1 MSVKHIFL
9 PAASIIKLFI
19 VFFLLITNSK
29 AEDNNIKQYSNDEGV
44 LSIMYHRFDENKY
57 PSTNIQMNIFLEQIQ
72 LIKDLNYDF
81 IHPENFEKNFSIP
94 KKQKKI
100 LITIDDAFQSFY
112 EVAWPFLK
120 ENKIPF
126 ILFVSTEPVGNKG
139 YMTWDQIKEVEQESF
154 AIIGHHSHS
163 HDYLIDVSN
172 EDFIKDIE
180 IANKIFTEK
189 IGYIPSLFSY
199 PFGEYSEFM
208 RQYISKNFTY
218 AFGQHSGVIDV
229 NKEKFQ
235 LPRFPINENY
245 GELKRFTSIIKTYP
259 LEYKKLLPLEKK
271 LDKSNNPPLFS
282 VEFFDNQ
289 KNIKNINCYS
299 NEGNKWEKSKI
310 QFKGNTLNIKF
321 REAFLPRRGR
331 INCSLNDNGKWR
343 WFGTQFI
350 VKNN

>member
-1 MSVKHIFL
+1 
-9 PAASIIKLFI
+9 
-19 VFFLLITNSK
+19 
-29 AEDNNIKQYSNDEGV
+29 
-44 LSIMYHRFDENKY
+44 MYHRFDENKY

-81 IHPENFEKNFSIP
+81 IHPENFEKNFNIP

-172 EDFIKDIE
+172 EEFIKDIE

-271 LDKSNNPPLFS
+271 LNKSNNPPSFS

-289 KNIKNINCYS
+289 ENIKNINCYS

-310 QFKGNTLNIKF
+310 QFDSNTLNIKF

>member
-1 MSVKHIFL
+1 
-9 PAASIIKLFI
+9 
-19 VFFLLITNSK
+19 
-29 AEDNNIKQYSNDEGV
+29 
-44 LSIMYHRFDENKY
+44 MYHRFDENKY

-199 PFGEYSEFM
+199 PFGEY
-208 RQYISKNFTY
+208 
-218 AFGQHSGVIDV
+218 
-229 NKEKFQ
+229 
-235 LPRFPINENY
+235 
-245 GELKRFTSIIKTYP
+245 
-259 LEYKKLLPLEKK
+259 
-271 LDKSNNPPLFS
+271 
-282 VEFFDNQ
+282 
-289 KNIKNINCYS
+289 
-299 NEGNKWEKSKI
+299 
-310 QFKGNTLNIKF
+310 
-321 REAFLPRRGR
+321 
-331 INCSLNDNGKWR
+331 
-343 WFGTQFI
+343 
-350 VKNN
+350 

>member
-1 MSVKHIFL
+1 
-9 PAASIIKLFI
+9 
-19 VFFLLITNSK
+19 
-29 AEDNNIKQYSNDEGV
+29 
-44 LSIMYHRFDENKY
+44 MYHRFDENKY

-172 EDFIKDIE
+172 EDFIKILKLQ
-180 IANKIFTEK
+180 I
-189 IGYIPSLFSY
+189 
-199 PFGEYSEFM
+199 
-208 RQYISKNFTY
+208 
-218 AFGQHSGVIDV
+218 
-229 NKEKFQ
+229 KF
-235 LPRFPINENY
+235 
-245 GELKRFTSIIKTYP
+245 
-259 LEYKKLLPLEKK
+259 LLKK
-271 LDKSNNPPLFS
+271 LDISPAYFLIPLES
-282 VEFFDNQ
+282 TQ
-289 KNIKNINCYS
+289 
-299 NEGNKWEKSKI
+299 
-310 QFKGNTLNIKF
+310 
-321 REAFLPRRGR
+321 
-331 INCSLNDNGKWR
+331 SL
-343 WFGTQFI
+343 
-350 VKNN
+350 

>member
-1 MSVKHIFL
+1 
-9 PAASIIKLFI
+9 
-19 VFFLLITNSK
+19 
-29 AEDNNIKQYSNDEGV
+29 
-44 LSIMYHRFDENKY
+44 MYHRFDENKY
-57 PSTNIQMNIFLEQIQ
+57 PSTNIQMNIFLQQIQ

-81 IHPENFEKNFSIP
+81 IHPENFEKNFNIP

-139 YMTWDQIKEVEQESF
+139 YMTWDQIKEIEQESF

-180 IANKIFTEK
+180 TANKIFTEK

-208 RQYISKNFTY
+208 RQYISKKFTY

-259 LEYKKLLPLEKK
+259 LEYRKLLPLEKK
-271 LDKSNNPPLFS
+271 LNKSNNPPSFS

-289 KNIKNINCYS
+289 ENIKNINCYS

-343 WFGTQFI
+343 WFGAQFI
-350 VKNN
+350 VDNN

>member
-1 MSVKHIFL
+1 
-9 PAASIIKLFI
+9 
-19 VFFLLITNSK
+19 
-29 AEDNNIKQYSNDEGV
+29 
-44 LSIMYHRFDENKY
+44 MYHRFDENKY

-81 IHPENFEKNFSIP
+81 IHPENFEKNFNIP

-172 EDFIKDIE
+172 EEFIKDIE

-199 PFGEYSEFM
+199 PFGEYSDFM

-271 LDKSNNPPLFS
+271 LNKSNNPPLFS

-289 KNIKNINCYS
+289 ENIKNINCYS

-310 QFKGNTLNIKF
+310 QFRDNTLNIKF

-350 VKNN
+350 VDNN

>member
-163 HDYLIDVSN
+163 HN
-172 EDFIKDIE
+172 
-180 IANKIFTEK
+180 
-189 IGYIPSLFSY
+189 
-199 PFGEYSEFM
+199 
-208 RQYISKNFTY
+208 
-218 AFGQHSGVIDV
+218 
-229 NKEKFQ
+229 
-235 LPRFPINENY
+235 
-245 GELKRFTSIIKTYP
+245 
-259 LEYKKLLPLEKK
+259 
-271 LDKSNNPPLFS
+271 
-282 VEFFDNQ
+282 
-289 KNIKNINCYS
+289 
-299 NEGNKWEKSKI
+299 
-310 QFKGNTLNIKF
+310 
-321 REAFLPRRGR
+321 
-331 INCSLNDNGKWR
+331 
-343 WFGTQFI
+343 
-350 VKNN
+350 

>member
-1 MSVKHIFL
+1 
-9 PAASIIKLFI
+9 
-19 VFFLLITNSK
+19 
-29 AEDNNIKQYSNDEGV
+29 
-44 LSIMYHRFDENKY
+44 MYHRFDENKY

-81 IHPENFEKNFSIP
+81 IHPENFEKNFNIP

-180 IANKIFTEK
+180 TANKIFTEK

-271 LDKSNNPPLFS
+271 LNQSNNPPLFS
-282 VEFFDNQ
+282 VEFFDKQ
-289 KNIKNINCYS
+289 KNIKNIN
-299 NEGNKWEKSKI
+299 
-310 QFKGNTLNIKF
+310 
-321 REAFLPRRGR
+321 
-331 INCSLNDNGKWR
+331 
-343 WFGTQFI
+343 
-350 VKNN
+350 

>member
-19 VFFLLITNSK
+19 IFFLLITNSK

-180 IANKIFTEK
+180 TANKIFTEK

-245 GELKRFTSIIKTYP
+245 GELKRFASIIKTYP

-271 LDKSNNPPLFS
+271 LNQSNNPPLFS

-289 KNIKNINCYS
+289 KNIKNINCY
-299 NEGNKWEKSKI
+299 
-310 QFKGNTLNIKF
+310 
-321 REAFLPRRGR
+321 
-331 INCSLNDNGKWR
+331 
-343 WFGTQFI
+343 
-350 VKNN
+350 

>member
-1 MSVKHIFL
+1 
-9 PAASIIKLFI
+9 
-19 VFFLLITNSK
+19 
-29 AEDNNIKQYSNDEGV
+29 
-44 LSIMYHRFDENKY
+44 MYHRFDENKY
-57 PSTNIQMNIFLEQIQ
+57 PSTNIQMNIFLQQIQ

-81 IHPENFEKNFSIP
+81 IHPENFEKNFNIP

-139 YMTWDQIKEVEQESF
+139 YMTWDQIKEVEKESF

-271 LDKSNNPPLFS
+271 LNKSNNPPLFS
-282 VEFFDNQ
+282 VKFFDNQ
-289 KNIKNINCYS
+289 ENIKNINCYS

-310 QFKGNTLNIKF
+310 QFRGNTLNIKF

-350 VKNN
+350 VDNN

>member
-1 MSVKHIFL
+1 
-9 PAASIIKLFI
+9 
-19 VFFLLITNSK
+19 
-29 AEDNNIKQYSNDEGV
+29 
-44 LSIMYHRFDENKY
+44 MYHRFDENKY
-57 PSTNIQMNIFLEQIQ
+57 PSTNIQMNIFLQQIQ

-81 IHPENFEKNFSIP
+81 IHPENFEKNFNIP

-180 IANKIFTEK
+180 IASKIFTEK

-271 LDKSNNPPLFS
+271 LNKSNNPPLFS

-289 KNIKNINCYS
+289 ENIKNINCYS

-310 QFKGNTLNIKF
+310 QFRDNTLNIKF

-350 VKNN
+350 VDNN

>member
-1 MSVKHIFL
+1 
-9 PAASIIKLFI
+9 
-19 VFFLLITNSK
+19 
-29 AEDNNIKQYSNDEGV
+29 
-44 LSIMYHRFDENKY
+44 MYHRFDENKY
-57 PSTNIQMNIFLEQIQ
+57 PSTNIQMNIFLQQIQ

-81 IHPENFEKNFSIP
+81 IHPENFEKNFNIP

-180 IANKIFTEK
+180 TANKIFTEK
-189 IGYIPSLFSY
+189 VGYIPSLFSY

-208 RQYISKNFTY
+208 REYISKNFTY

-271 LDKSNNPPLFS
+271 LNKSNNPPLFS

-289 KNIKNINCYS
+289 ENIKNINCYS

-310 QFKGNTLNIKF
+310 QFRGNTLNIKF
-321 REAFLPRRGR
+321 RETFLPRRGR

-350 VKNN
+350 VDNN

>member
-1 MSVKHIFL
+1 
-9 PAASIIKLFI
+9 
-19 VFFLLITNSK
+19 
-29 AEDNNIKQYSNDEGV
+29 
-44 LSIMYHRFDENKY
+44 MYHRFDENKY

-81 IHPENFEKNFSIP
+81 IHPENFEKNFNIP

-282 VEFFDNQ
+282 VEFFDDQ
-289 KNIKNINCYS
+289 ENIKNINCYS

-310 QFKGNTLNIKF
+310 QFRGNTLNIKF

>member
-1 MSVKHIFL
+1 MKFKIKKFF
-9 PAASIIKLFI
+9 IIY
-19 VFFLLITNSK
+19 LLTTIIYFQ
-29 AEDNNIKQYSNDEGV
+29 NNLYSNNQYEKIDDFG
-44 LSIMYHRFDENKY
+44 LISLMYHRFEENKY

-81 IHPENFEKNFSIP
+81 IHPENFEKKFSIP

-172 EDFIKDIE
+172 EDFVKDIE
-180 IANKIFTEK
+180 IANKIFSEK
-189 IGYIPSLFSY
+189 IGYIPRLFSY

-271 LDKSNNPPLFS
+271 LNKSNNPPLFS

-299 NEGNKWEKSKI
+299 NEGNEWEKSKI

-350 VKNN
+350 VDNN